1 MWANT
6 VWGFIGLAAACALAG
21 IPMIFSPGPELGRA
35 LFVGSGISAFLAVVS
50 LCWPLIKKSN
60 QLQLVSFWYPFGYMP
75 IELAA
80 TKAYQRNTE
89 SFAAG
94 WAAALSPATPIPD
107 SMSKQILED
116 TTVQIFGKRPLE
128 CKLREI
134 RRGSFSNGK
143 ASFHGNRLLYEGKPM
158 FEDVAIKR
166 RDLSK
171 AIQELSSK
179 SS

>member
-6 VWGFIGLAAACALAG
+6 VWGFIGLAAALALAA

-35 LFVGSGISAFLAVVS
+35 LFIGSGISASLAVVS
-50 LCWPLIKKSN
+50 LCWPLIKKLN
-60 QLQLVSFWYPFGYMP
+60 QLQLVRGWYPFWYMP

-80 TKAYQRNTE
+80 TRAYQRNTD

-116 TTVQIFGKRPLE
+116 TTVKIFGKRPLE
-128 CKLREI
+128 HKFREI
-134 RRGSFSNGK
+134 RKSSFSNGK
-143 ASFHGNRLLYEGKPM
+143 ACFHGNRLLYEGTPM
-158 FEDVAIKR
+158 FEDVAIR
-166 RDLSK
+166 RCDLSK
-171 AIQELSSK
+171 VIQELHSK